1 MRNSQKKGQ
10 RKRKSVILRLI
21 LLIFSAYCIYSIS
34 SYAIELIKIKQES
47 EEVHKQIN
55 ETNMTIDELNQLLSS
70 EDNSKIVEHAA
81 RDKLGYVYSYEQVY
95 TDISNN

>member
-47 EEVHKQIN
+47 AEVIKQNN
-55 ETNMTIDELNQLLSS
+55 ETQLAVDELQHMLDS
-70 EDNSKIVEHAA
+70 EDNSEIIEHAA
-81 RDKLGYVYSYEQVY
+81 RDKLGYVYSYDQVY

>member
-34 SYAIELIKIKQES
+34 SYAVDLIKIKQES
-47 EEVHKQIN
+47 AEVIKQNN
-55 ETNMTIDELNQLLSS
+55 ETQLAVDELQHMLDS
-70 EDNSKIVEHAA
+70 EDNSEIIEHAA
-81 RDKLGYVYSYEQVY
+81 RDKLGYVYSYDQVY